1 MTPTWL
7 DPKFAEGKNES
18 IKTMFSNDWTKLH
31 QPIVHLD
38 LIIVGSDR
46 VRVGSLRVSGQKIL
60 THVGSGLGWV
70 GLVHIF
76 VCNKFLGWI
85 SFFWILGQIFL
96 PVPDPSLG
104 QAGSGRGFFSG
115 GWVGFIMSG
124 GLWSDLSTSQVDVN
138 GDSHQFSQPAEEP
151 PKWEHH
157 AALGTFW
164 DTIPYIPAGTKRGSH
179 WPGLCLK
186 RAEMTGRERRHRSK
200 RQYHC
205 HLFQKE
211 CETGMIHWSIVFFT
225 QKWSKWWRT
234 LCFPEPFLLV
244 FAWPSVWI

>member
-46 VRVGSLRVSGQKIL
+46 VRVGSLRVSGKKIL

-85 SFFWILGQIFL
+85 SFF
-96 PVPDPSLG
+96 
-104 QAGSGRGFFSG
+104 
-115 GWVGFIMSG
+115 
-124 GLWSDLSTSQVDVN
+124 
-138 GDSHQFSQPAEEP
+138 
-151 PKWEHH
+151 
-157 AALGTFW
+157 
-164 DTIPYIPAGTKRGSH
+164 
-179 WPGLCLK
+179 
-186 RAEMTGRERRHRSK
+186 
-200 RQYHC
+200 
-205 HLFQKE
+205 
-211 CETGMIHWSIVFFT
+211 
-225 QKWSKWWRT
+225 
-234 LCFPEPFLLV
+234 
-244 FAWPSVWI
+244 